1 MQQAPIIYLA
11 LGREQEEF
19 AILDTKT
26 YNKAITINQNKIVHR
41 NEQTDQ

>member
-1 MQQAPIIYLA
+1 MQQAPITYLA

-19 AILDTKT
+19 AILDT
-26 YNKAITINQNKIVHR
+26 YYKAITINQNRIVHR